1 MILIMALLKQRIAV
15 HAACFKGLF
24 VNGTWASTGCSI
36 PEPEDAAGRC
46 LAAKHLLFIGGST
59 TRNIF
64 TTLCR
69 HLNVEV
75 LHRPCNLS
83 MGWGCHDCH
92 RGCRHPDFIALPN
105 SGWQD
110 AYATTPTGTQMTF
123 SWKPEML
130 TIDDITFL
138 KRYTGSDDNR
148 IDAVIVHKSIH
159 DIVNFVQHFQP
170 INWTFHDFEVELS
183 ARAELLAESL
193 KGQFP
198 SSTLFWRDAFYNG
211 KDAELEMIGSRL
223 RPGLQAIFK
232 AEGFHI
238 LPGHHVSKTANRY
251 GYQDDGFHPHDAVY
265 DVMISMIA
273 DVLCSPAS

>member
-15 HAACFKGLF
+15 HAACFRGLF
-24 VNGTWASTGCSI
+24 VNGTWVSIGCSI

-46 LAAKHLLFIGGST
+46 LAAKNLLFIGGST

-69 HLNVEV
+69 HLKVEV
-75 LHRPCNLS
+75 LHHPCNLS
-83 MGWGCHDCH
+83 MGWGCHDCF
-92 RGCRHPDFIALPN
+92 RGCRHPDFIALPRAD
-105 SGWQD
+105 WQD
-110 AYATTPTGTQMTF
+110 AYATTTTGSQIMF

-138 KRYTGSDDNR
+138 KRYTGSNGNR
-148 IDAVIVHKSIH
+148 IHAVIVHKSIH
-159 DIVNFVQHFQP
+159 DIVNFVQHLKP
-170 INWTFHDFEVELS
+170 ANYTFHDFEVEIS
-183 ARAELLAESL
+183 ARAEILAETL

-211 KDAELEMIGSRL
+211 KDAELEKIGSRL
-223 RPGLQAIFK
+223 RSVIQASFK
-232 AEGFHI
+232 QQGFHI
-238 LPGHHVSKTANRY
+238 LPGHHVSKTAY
-251 GYQDDGFHPHDAVY
+251 EYYQDDGFHPHDAVY